1 MVMNNNMEEI
11 RKFNGL
17 WTVDFIST
25 LNRSGKGVIVLSNKR
40 LFGGD
45 SGYYYT
51 GSYNINNGIIT
62 ADIIVIRYDPNW
74 VSVFGPID
82 SFKLSF
88 SGQANYQQF
97 TAIGSIVGAP
107 DLKIRIAGNK
117 KEDF

>member
-1 MVMNNNMEEI
+1 MNNNIEEI
-11 RKFNGL
+11 KKFNGL

-51 GSYNINNGIIT
+51 GSYNIKNGIIT
-62 ADIIVIRYDPNW
+62 ADLVVIRHDPNW
-74 VSVFGPID
+74 LSVFGAID

-88 SGQANYQQF
+88 SGQADNLHF
-97 TAIGSIVGAP
+97 KALGSIVGAP
-107 DLKIRIAGNK
+107 ELKISIVGNK